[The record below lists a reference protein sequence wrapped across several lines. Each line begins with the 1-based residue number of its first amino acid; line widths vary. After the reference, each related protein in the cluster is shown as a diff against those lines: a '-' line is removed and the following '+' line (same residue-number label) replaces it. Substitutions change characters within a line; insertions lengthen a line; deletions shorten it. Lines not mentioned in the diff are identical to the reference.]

1 MNNAIIRNTRARAAR
16 RYKTLRPLLL
26 ALALTLPSAQTA
38 QAVEIYYARAIGHEF
53 LPEPTR
59 TPPPPATAPDAKPAQ
74 DLPGLGSQPEEK
86 AAPSAGT
93 STWSKILIGVVV
105 VGAIAALANKGGGGG
120 GEVSVNTSGGST
132 PDTGGTGGSG
142 STPGGSGGS
151 TPSAPQP
158 PPPPTGGGTG
168 GGGINIG
175 VGGAG
180 PLLDDKTKK

>member
-1 MNNAIIRNTRARAAR
+1 MNNGIIRNTRARAAR
-16 RYKTLRPLLL
+16 RQGTLRPLLL

-38 QAVEIYYARAIGHEF
+38 QAVEIYYARAIGHDF
-53 LPEPTR
+53 QPEPAPAG
-59 TPPPPATAPDAKPAQ
+59 TPASKPAQ
-74 DLPGLGSQPEEK
+74 ELPALGSRPEEK
-86 AAPSAGT
+86 AAASTGT

-120 GEVSVNTSGGST
+120 EASVNTGGGST
-132 PDTGGTGGSG
+132 PDTGSSG

-151 TPSAPQP
+151 TPSTPQP

-180 PLLDDKTKK
+180 PLLDGKTKK